1 MKTLKE
7 TLKERVLVSDGAMG
21 TQLMAAGLE
30 QGNCGE
36 MWNVTHPDRVL
47 EIQRRYVESGSNC
60 IITNTFGGNGIMLKR
75 HKHFEDL
82 AEINKAAARIGR
94 EAFDGN
100 EGFVLGDVGPVGG
113 IMEPYG
119 DLTEDEVRDAVKMQ
133 VEALVEGGVDAIII
147 ETQMA
152 LEETA
157 LGVEVAKELG
167 APCIIA
173 SLAYDRSHDGSMYK
187 TMMGVA
193 PDRAAEFLSDI
204 GVDILAL
211 NCGSGV
217 DMSVAESVISEYRET
232 ADCFTMAQPNA
243 GLPVLENF
251 KAVYKQTPQD
261 MVATLDNLLKAG
273 VNIVGGCCGS
283 TPDHIRAIREKVDLW
298 NARVN

>member
-1 MKTLKE
+1 MKTTLKE

-36 MWNVTHPDRVL
+36 MWNITHPERVL
-47 EIQRRYVESGSNC
+47 EIQRRYIEAGSNC
-60 IITNTFGGNGIMLKR
+60 IITNTFGGNGLMLKR

-82 AEINKAAARIGR
+82 AEINRAAARVAR
-94 EAFDGN
+94 EAFDGA

-113 IMEPYG
+113 VMEPYG
-119 DLTEDEVRDAVKMQ
+119 DLTEEEVGEAVRIQ
-133 VEALVEGGVDAIII
+133 IQALIEGGVDAIII
-147 ETQMA
+147 ETQTA

-157 LGVEVAKELG
+157 LGVAAAKELG

-187 TMMGVA
+187 TMMGVG
-193 PDRAAEFLSDI
+193 PEQAAEFLSGI

-217 DMSVAESVISEYRET
+217 DMEVAEGVISEYREN

-261 MVATLDNLLKAG
+261 MVTTLDNLLKAG

-283 TPDHIRAIREKVDLW
+283 TPDHIRAIREKVDVW
-298 NARVN
+298 NAK